1 MSKFP
6 VVLAGFCSFLSLFAT
21 QPLLPE
27 FIRIFHG
34 TKASV
39 SLTVGA
45 ATMGVAVA
53 APLIG
58 SIADRFGRKRVILL
72 SAWMVALASF
82 GAATATSL
90 PILIAWRFVQGL
102 VTPGVFAV
110 TIAYI
115 QEEWA
120 GAGTGA
126 ATAAYVSGTV
136 LGGFSSRL
144 ISGYVANWSNWHLS
158 FVALGATGAAGAL
171 LLGRLLPTEAR
182 FTRDANVGSL
192 LAGAVEHLR
201 NRKLLG
207 TYAAGFCI
215 LFSLLGSFTFITF
228 YLSAPPFFFSSG
240 ALGSLFFVILSV
252 P

>member
-1 MSKFP
+1 MQNGMMSKFP

-34 TKASV
+34 TKSSV

-45 ATMGVAVA
+45 ATMGVAFA

-58 SIADRFGRKRVILL
+58 SVADRFGRKRVIVL
-72 SAWMVALASF
+72 SAWLVAVSSF
-82 GAATATSL
+82 AAATATSL
-90 PILIAWRFVQGL
+90 PILIAWRFIQGL
-102 VTPGVFAV
+102 LTPGVFAV

-144 ISGYVANWSNWHLS
+144 VSGYVAAHFSWHMS
-158 FVALGATGAAGAL
+158 FVALGVIGMAAAAV
-171 LLGRLLPTEAR
+171 LGRILPAERR
-182 FTRDANVGSL
+182 FAHRDRS
-192 LAGAVEHLR
+192 
-201 NRKLLG
+201 
-207 TYAAGFCI
+207 I
-215 LFSLLGSFTFITF
+215 
-228 YLSAPPFFFSSG
+228 
-240 ALGSLFFVILSV
+240 ALIPAS
-252 P
+252 